1 MGGNVSKPI
10 SVQLYSVRE
19 HMAEDRDATLRRIAG
34 LGYQAVE
41 PYSPADDPKGFK
53 ALADELGLTIS
64 GTHAGGL
71 VRDPEPGPTFEAV
84 AQLGTPLAIV
94 PAGIPEAEFTT
105 RDGIAR
111 AADLLNGLAQQAE
124 GYGLTLGYH
133 NHWWEFEPKIDGV
146 HALEVLAEQLS
157 PQVVLEIDT
166 YWAAVA
172 GAQVP
177 QLLERLGDRVVALH
191 VKDGP
196 IAKGEPHTAVGAGA
210 MPVPDILAA
219 RPQAW
224 RVVELDSCAGDIFE
238 ALAASHAYLTA
249 LAGGGAEGGV
259 A

>member
-1 MGGNVSKPI
+1 MSHPL
-10 SVQLYSVRE
+10 SVQLYTVRNE
-19 HMAEDRDATLRRIAG
+19 IAEDRDGVLRRLAE
-34 LGYQAVE
+34 LGFGAVE
-41 PYSPADDPKGFK
+41 PFRPTEDPAGFRKVADDR
-53 ALADELGLTIS
+53 
-64 GTHAGGL
+64 GL
-71 VRDPEPGPTFEAV
+71 VVSSAHAMGLLDPEPGPVFEAI
-84 AQLGTPLAIV
+84 ATLGTDLAIV
-94 PAGIPEAEFTT
+94 PAGIAQEDFGT
-105 RDGIAR
+105 REGLQR
-111 AADLLNGLAQQAE
+111 AADLLNALSEKAASHGLR
-124 GYGLTLGYH
+124 LGYH

-146 HALEVLAEQLS
+146 HALEVLAERLS

-196 IAKGEPHTAVGAGA
+196 IAKDEPHTAVGAGA

-219 RPQAW
+219 RPEAW

-238 ALAASHAYLTA
+238 ALAASHAYLTG
-249 LAGGGAEGGV
+249 LAGAAAEGGV

>member
-34 LGYQAVE
+34 LGYRAVE

-71 VRDPEPGPTFEAV
+71 VREPEPGPTFEAV
-84 AQLGTPLAIV
+84 ARLGTALAIV

-111 AADLLNGLAQQAE
+111 AADLLNGLAQQATQ
-124 GYGLTLGYH
+124 YGLTLGYH
-133 NHWWEFEPKIDGV
+133 NHWWEFEPKIEGV
-146 HALEVLAEQLS
+146 HALEVLAERLD
-157 PQVVLEIDT
+157 PRVALEIDT
-166 YWAAVA
+166 YWAAVG

-196 IAKGEPHTAVGAGA
+196 IVKGEPHTAVGAGA
-210 MPVPDILAA
+210 MPVPEILAA
-219 RPQAW
+219 RPEAW

-238 ALAASHAYLTA
+238 ALAASHAYLA
-249 LAGGGAEGGV
+249 KFADGEAEGG
-259 A
+259 AA

>member
-1 MGGNVSKPI
+1 MSKPI

-19 HMAEDRDATLRRIAG
+19 QMTADRDATLRRIAG
-34 LGYQAVE
+34 LGYRAVE
-41 PYSPADDPKGFK
+41 PYRPADDPKGFK

-71 VRDPEPGPTFEAV
+71 VREPEPGPTFEAV
-84 AQLGTPLAIV
+84 AQLGTELAIV

-111 AADLLNGLAQQAE
+111 AADLLNSLAQQAR
-124 GYGLTLGYH
+124 GYGLKLGYH

-146 HALEVLAEQLS
+146 HALEVLAERLD
-157 PQVVLEIDT
+157 PAVLLEIDT

-172 GAQVP
+172 GAEVP
-177 QLLERLGDRVVALH
+177 ELLGRLGDRVVALH

-196 IAKGEPHTAVGAGA
+196 VFKNGSGAKDEPNTAVGAGS
-210 MPVPDILAA
+210 MPVRRILAA

-224 RVVELDSCAGDIFE
+224 RVVELDSCAGDMFE

-249 LAGGGAEGGV
+249 LEGGHE
-259 A
+259 

>member
-1 MGGNVSKPI
+1 MSKPI

-34 LGYQAVE
+34 LGYRAVE

-53 ALADELGLTIS
+53 ALADELGLTVS

-84 AQLGTPLAIV
+84 ATLGTQLAIV
-94 PAGIPEAEFTT
+94 PAGIPEDEFTT

-146 HALEVLAEQLS
+146 HALEVLAERLN

-166 YWAAVA
+166 YWAAVG

-177 QLLERLGDRVVALH
+177 ELLGRLGDRVVALH

-196 IAKGEPHTAVGAGA
+196 VVKGEPHTAVGAGA
-210 MPVPDILAA
+210 MPVPQILAA
-219 RPQAW
+219 RPDAW
-224 RVVELDSCAGDIFE
+224 RVVELDSCAGDVFE
-238 ALAASHAYLTA
+238 ALAASHAYLTD
-249 LAGGGAEGGV
+249 LASRGTEGGA

>member
-1 MGGNVSKPI
+1 MSKPI

-19 HMAEDRDATLRRIAG
+19 HMDQDRDATLRRIAG

-64 GTHAGGL
+64 GAHAGGL
-71 VRDPEPGPTFEAV
+71 VREPEPGPTFEAV
-84 AQLGTPLAIV
+84 AQLGTDLAIV

-146 HALEVLAEQLS
+146 HALEVLAERLS
-157 PQVVLEIDT
+157 LQVVLDIDT
-166 YWAAVA
+166 YWASVGVA
-172 GAQVP
+172 EVP
-177 QLLERLGDRVVALH
+177 ELLERLCDLVVALR
-191 VKDGP
+191 VMVGP
-196 IAKGEPHTAVGAGA
+196 IV
-210 MPVPDILAA
+210 M
-219 RPQAW
+219 
-224 RVVELDSCAGDIFE
+224 
-238 ALAASHAYLTA
+238 
-249 LAGGGAEGGV
+249 GV
-259 A
+259 LY

>member
-1 MGGNVSKPI
+1 MSKPI

-53 ALADELGLTIS
+53 ALVDELGLTVS

-84 AQLGTPLAIV
+84 ATLGTRLAIV

-111 AADLLNGLAQQAE
+111 AADLLNGLAEQAE

-146 HALEVLAEQLS
+146 HALEVLAERLS

-166 YWAAVA
+166 YWAAVG

-177 QLLERLGDRVVALH
+177 ELLGRLGDRVVALH

-196 IAKGEPHTAVGAGA
+196 VVKGEPHTAVGAGA
-210 MPVPDILAA
+210 MPVAQILAA
-219 RPQAW
+219 RPDAW

-238 ALAASHAYLTA
+238 ALAASHAYLTE
-249 LAGGGAEGGV
+249 LASRGAEGG
-259 A
+259 AA

>member
-1 MGGNVSKPI
+1 MSKPI

-19 HMAEDRDATLRRIAG
+19 HMAEDREATLRRIAG
-34 LGYQAVE
+34 LGYEAVE

-53 ALADELGLTIS
+53 ALADELGLTVS
-64 GTHAGGL
+64 GAHAGGL

-84 AQLGTPLAIV
+84 ATLGTQLAIV

-146 HALEVLAEQLS
+146 HALEVLAERLS
-157 PQVVLEIDT
+157 PRVVLEIDT
-166 YWAAVA
+166 YWAAIA

-177 QLLERLGDRVVALH
+177 ELLGRLGDRVVALH

-196 IAKGEPHTAVGAGA
+196 LVKGEPHTAVGAGV
-210 MPVPDILAA
+210 MPVPQILAA
-219 RPQAW
+219 RPDAW
-224 RVVELDSCAGDIFE
+224 RVVELDSCAGDVFE
-238 ALAASHAYLTA
+238 ALAASHAYLTE
-249 LAGGGAEGGV
+249 LAGRGAEGGAV
-259 A
+259 